1 MKKLYG
7 KENMKKAVD
16 NLESEL
22 KEGEIKWM
30 YEGPKSDVNREDYLL
45 GKKV

>member
-1 MKKLYG
+1 M
-7 KENMKKAVD
+7 ENSKDVDEKAQHY
-16 NLESEL
+16 
-22 KEGEIKWM
+22 KWM